1 MASARGLR
9 AVVVGGT
16 GAIGRCILGE
26 LVSSPAYTEVL
37 SLGRR
42 ETTIPENYKVTDSD
56 MQKLKQEIVDFDLEK
71 FTVENWKSC
80 FEGKDVLFLA
90 VGLVFAEARRLPGN
104 TEENFK
110 RVDLHLV
117 VRCAEIAKAAGVR
130 HVSMMSV
137 RRAKADSMF
146 VFLRAKGEA
155 DDAVEALGFE
165 RTTIWKVTIVD
176 KGRNSRFLEKVL
188 RIFLRSVLVEDL
200 GLAMRV
206 EAEQWA
212 LGKAEFPSVS
222 RYEDPDVWEFA
233 RQSREAENKK
243 GIDRDV
249 PAAAAETNE
258 TEENEEKQAEDE
270 QMKTQAT
277 EQDCDQANEGSEPL
291 GGATEG
297 DKNDKQD

>member
-1 MASARGLR
+1 
-9 AVVVGGT
+9 
-16 GAIGRCILGE
+16 
-26 LVSSPAYTEVL
+26 
-37 SLGRR
+37 
-42 ETTIPENYKVTDSD
+42 
-56 MQKLKQEIVDFDLEK
+56 
-71 FTVENWKSC
+71 
-80 FEGKDVLFLA
+80 
-90 VGLVFAEARRLPGN
+90 
-104 TEENFK
+104 
-110 RVDLHLV
+110 
-117 VRCAEIAKAAGVR
+117 
-130 HVSMMSV
+130 
-137 RRAKADSMF
+137 
-146 VFLRAKGEA
+146 
-155 DDAVEALGFE
+155 
-165 RTTIWKVTIVD
+165 
-176 KGRNSRFLEKVL
+176 
-188 RIFLRSVLVEDL
+188 
-200 GLAMRV
+200 MRV

-277 EQDCDQANEGSEPL
+277 EQDCDQANEGSEAL